1 MKKTTYC
8 LILCFVLLLLFLTA
22 CAGEKPASN
31 TETVEYR
38 GKTYVIEYNP
48 NSTSGTITVEGMV
61 CEFGV
66 SGSADHTKFEVT
78 YPDGSHYSRTEFGNS
93 WAGGMSEDYDPPS
106 YAKGDVLWEV
116 LDAKNYAEKESR
128 GGQIFLG
135 LLVAGLGLLNVIRPK
150 TAWYV
155 NHGWRYK
162 NAEPSEAALL
172 FGALGGVMAIL
183 IGLGMIFL
191 G

>member
-1 MKKTTYC
+1 M
-8 LILCFVLLLLFLTA
+8 
-22 CAGEKPASN
+22 
-31 TETVEYR
+31 
-38 GKTYVIEYNP
+38 
-48 NSTSGTITVEGMV
+48 
-61 CEFGV
+61 CEFRV

-78 YPDGSHYSRTEFGNS
+78 YPGGSHYSHTDLGYGLAS
-93 WAGGMSEDYDPPS
+93 GMSDDYDPPS

-116 LDAKNYAEKESR
+116 LGTKSSSAKESR
-128 GGQIFLG
+128 VGPIFLG

-162 NAEPSEAALL
+162 NSEPSEAALL